1 MQGSVLGMSKKTR
14 YVLKPLDRAWNT
26 ESNQTATK
34 RQSASYHALQLLDN
48 NFFQSDLMIYIDDLY
63 SI

>member
-1 MQGSVLGMSKKTR
+1 MSKKMR
-14 YVLKPLDRAWNT
+14 YVLKRLDLAWNT

-34 RQSASYHALQLLDN
+34 RQRANYHAVQLLDN
-48 NFFQSDLMIYIDDLY
+48 NFFQSDLIIYIDDLY